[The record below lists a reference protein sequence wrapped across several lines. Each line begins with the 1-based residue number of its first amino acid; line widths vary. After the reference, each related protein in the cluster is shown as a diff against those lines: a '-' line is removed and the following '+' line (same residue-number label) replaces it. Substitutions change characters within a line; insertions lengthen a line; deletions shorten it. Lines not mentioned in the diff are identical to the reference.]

1 MISSAWNGR
10 DSVPVDAAPA
20 SGSFVPDSRFGCW
33 FLGTR
38 VWREF
43 VVRRAIRDLRRLL
56 PLGKRFPVIL
66 DVGCGHGGAF
76 AYLAE
81 RFSAE
86 QIVGLDADR
95 RAPEWAAKAIASA
108 PCSVEIHVARASET
122 NLPDESVDMVFCHQS
137 LHHIVDQDRA
147 LREFLR
153 VLKPGGCLLLAESTR
168 AYINTWLI
176 RWLFRHP
183 MKVQKSAGE
192 YVTLVRDAG
201 FTLSDAHI
209 SLPYMWWSHPNW
221 RLLEAFGVKLPGR
234 YERTIINAVAVKPA

>member
-1 MISSAWNGR
+1 MTASAWNDR
-10 DSVPVDAAPA
+10 ASVRTATAPA
-20 SGSFVPDSRFGCW
+20 PAPFVPDSRFGCW

-38 VWREF
+38 IWREF

-76 AYLAE
+76 AYLAK

-86 QIVGLDADR
+86 RIIGLDADP
-95 RAPEWAAKAIASA
+95 RAPAWAAKAAVAA
-108 PCSVEIHVARASET
+108 PCSAEIVVATASHT
-122 NLPDESVDMVFCHQS
+122 GLCDESVDMVFCHQS

-153 VLKPGGCLLLAESTR
+153 VLKPGGCLLLAESTK
-168 AYINTWLI
+168 AYIDSWLI
-176 RWLFRHP
+176 RGFFRHP
-183 MKVQKSAGE
+183 MEVQKTADE
-192 YVTLVRDAG
+192 YVALVRAAG
-201 FTLSDAHI
+201 FTLSDSHI

-221 RLLEAFGVKLPGR
+221 RILESFGLKLSEK
-234 YERTIINAVAVKPA
+234 YERTIINAVAMKST